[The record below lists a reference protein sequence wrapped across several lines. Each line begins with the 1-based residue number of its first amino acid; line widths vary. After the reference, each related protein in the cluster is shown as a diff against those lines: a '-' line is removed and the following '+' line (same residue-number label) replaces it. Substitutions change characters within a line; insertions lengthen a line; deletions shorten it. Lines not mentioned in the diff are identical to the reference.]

1 MNKSVAEMLTV
12 NLVYYEGSKI
22 QPIHISLDNIGAYED
37 IFCHHCMVQ

>member
-1 MNKSVAEMLTV
+1 MLTV

-22 QPIHISLDNIGAYED
+22 FLGQYRGHNIGAYED